1 MLVSAKKGLYAHW
14 ISANY
19 KSLPNGLRIYATIL
33 FWLLLNILEMRF
45 AHLHQNYRA
54 LVSKSTRNSRKKHY
68 NSLMTM
74 KFSKIFMFSIFAIFL
89 FTVTLSSGESSD
101 SEETHGIHVASW
113 NWDHVGVFITITA
126 FIVFSGLAKVGRF
139 YMFILFVI
147 LWFKYYIM
155 KILLISTLYKFCLF
169 CSISSRIFLI
179 LQTTRV
185 LVSMIQYLVYDYELF
200 IKYIQSNICY
210 FIFSLLILVGICM
223 GAVIYL

>member
-1 MLVSAKKGLYAHW
+1 MCHIFQVVNEINSAVSKKYNLAGALQRKCNVSLIISSEIMLVSAKKVLYAHW

-19 KSLPNGLRIYATIL
+19 ESLPNGLRIYATIL

-155 KILLISTLYKFCLF
+155 KILL
-169 CSISSRIFLI
+169 
-179 LQTTRV
+179 
-185 LVSMIQYLVYDYELF
+185 
-200 IKYIQSNICY
+200 KYT
-210 FIFSLLILVGICM
+210 V
-223 GAVIYL
+223 

>member
-1 MLVSAKKGLYAHW
+1 MDIDFEKLLTWRNWKDETKQCRIKRYNLAGALQRKCNVSLIISSEIMLVSAKKVLYAHW

-19 KSLPNGLRIYATIL
+19 ESLPNGLRIYATIL

-89 FTVTLSSGESSD
+89 FTVTLSSAESSD

-139 YMFILFVI
+139 YMFILFMY
-147 LWFKYYIM
+147 LWFKYY
-155 KILLISTLYKFCLF
+155 Y
-169 CSISSRIFLI
+169 
-179 LQTTRV
+179 
-185 LVSMIQYLVYDYELF
+185 Y
-200 IKYIQSNICY
+200 
-210 FIFSLLILVGICM
+210 
-223 GAVIYL
+223 

>member
-14 ISANY
+14 ISVNY
-19 KSLPNGLRIYATIL
+19 ESLPNGLRIYATIF

-147 LWFKYYIM
+147 LWFKYYYHEN
-155 KILLISTLYKFCLF
+155 STN
-169 CSISSRIFLI
+169 
-179 LQTTRV
+179 
-185 LVSMIQYLVYDYELF
+185 
-200 IKYIQSNICY
+200 KYT
-210 FIFSLLILVGICM
+210 V
-223 GAVIYL
+223 

>member
-14 ISANY
+14 ISVNY
-19 KSLPNGLRIYATIL
+19 ESLPNGLRIYATIF

-54 LVSKSTRNSRKKHY
+54 LVSKSTRNSRTKHY

-74 KFSKIFMFSIFAIFL
+74 KFSKIFMFSLFAIFL

-139 YMFILFVI
+139 YMLILFVI
-147 LWFKYYIM
+147 LWFKHYS
-155 KILLISTLYKFCLF
+155 ILLKSYTVYIV
-169 CSISSRIFLI
+169 LI
-179 LQTTRV
+179 LQ
-185 LVSMIQYLVYDYELF
+185 LF
-200 IKYIQSNICY
+200 ITHISYPPDYQSLGKYDT
-210 FIFSLLILVGICM
+210 IFGLLPWIIFVH
-223 GAVIYL
+223 

>member
-14 ISANY
+14 ISVNY
-19 KSLPNGLRIYATIL
+19 ESLPNGLRIYATIF

-147 LWFKYYIM
+147 LWFKYYAIEYHEN
-155 KILLISTLYKFCLF
+155 STNKYTVNSVYFAAFHHAYFL
-169 CSISSRIFLI
+169 SSRLPE
-179 LQTTRV
+179 
-185 LVSMIQYLVYDYELF
+185 SW
-200 IKYIQSNICY
+200 
-210 FIFSLLILVGICM
+210 
-223 GAVIYL
+223 

>member
-1 MLVSAKKGLYAHW
+1 MGIAFEKLLTRRDWKDETKQWRIKKYNLAGALQRKWNVSQIISSEIMLVSAKKGLYAHW

-19 KSLPNGLRIYATIL
+19 ESLPNGLRIYATIF

-54 LVSKSTRNSRKKHY
+54 LVSKSMRNSRKKHY

-74 KFSKIFMFSIFAIFL
+74 TFSKIFMFSIFAIFL
-89 FTVTLSSGESSD
+89 FIVTLSSGESSD

-126 FIVFSGLAKVGRF
+126 FVVFSGLAKVGRF

-147 LWFKYYIM
+147 LWFKY
-155 KILLISTLYKFCLF
+155 
-169 CSISSRIFLI
+169 
-179 LQTTRV
+179 
-185 LVSMIQYLVYDYELF
+185 
-200 IKYIQSNICY
+200 
-210 FIFSLLILVGICM
+210 
-223 GAVIYL
+223 